1 MPLPDSEAR
10 KALIEGKLQKDVRSD
25 LTEEQWATL
34 LSLTEGYS
42 CADLQFIV
50 KEAAMA
56 PIREMPTEAL
66 MTMKDTLAIRPITL
80 ADFEKVLKENQPSVS

>member
-1 MPLPDSEAR
+1 M
-10 KALIEGKLQKDVRSD
+10 KM
-25 LTEEQWATL
+25 
-34 LSLTEGYS
+34 TEGYS

-66 MTMKDTLAIRPITL
+66 MTMKDTTEIRPISL
-80 ADFEKVLKENQPSVS
+80 SDFEKVLKENQPSVSQHTIDEFDEWRKRHGK